1 MTLPASWTSYGF
13 DHSIYTNTVMP
24 FESDAEFPMAP
35 TEKNPVGLYR
45 KQFTVKDSML
55 QDNGKVYITL
65 GGVESAYYLY
75 VNGVEVGYS
84 EDSYDPHTF
93 DITDLLHA
101 KGEKNTLAV
110 KVFKFCDGTW
120 LEDQDMIY
128 DGGIFRDV
136 YLTSTPAV
144 HVQDYDL
151 NYDLNDGAW
160 LCVRPSGT
168 EPKVK
173 FYYGVKGAS
182 LEDAD
187 KKSTAMGEEV
197 LAMIQKML

>member
-1 MTLPASWTSYGF
+1 
-13 DHSIYTNTVMP
+13 MP
-24 FESDAEFPMAP
+24 FESSADFPQAP

-151 NYDLNDGAW
+151 NYDLNEDYTAADMKLSLNTVNDAVTDAADMAAKVALYDAQGNEVAKTNAV
-160 LCVRPSGT
+160 LGT
-168 EPKVK
+168 TGSRK
-173 FYYGVKGAS
+173 
-182 LEDAD
+182 DR
-187 KKSTAMGEEV
+187 
-197 LAMIQKML
+197 

>member
-1 MTLPASWTSYGF
+1 MLFRSDYYQLLTGKDESWDLAVFNNPEKAEGLGSFEKEDYQEQDGDGWKTVTLPASWTSYGF

-128 DGGIFRDV
+128 DEIVR
-136 YLTSTPAV
+136 A
-144 HVQDYDL
+144 HV
-151 NYDLNDGAW
+151 
-160 LCVRPSGT
+160 
-168 EPKVK
+168 
-173 FYYGVKGAS
+173 
-182 LEDAD
+182 
-187 KKSTAMGEEV
+187 
-197 LAMIQKML
+197 